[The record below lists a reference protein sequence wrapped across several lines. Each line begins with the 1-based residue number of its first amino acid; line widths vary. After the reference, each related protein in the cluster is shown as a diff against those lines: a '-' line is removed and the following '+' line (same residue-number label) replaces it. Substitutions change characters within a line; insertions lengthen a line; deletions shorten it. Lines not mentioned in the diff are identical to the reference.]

1 METNQEKVSYL
12 IGRQIAGNLAQQGIE
27 VVQENL
33 FKGIEAAFNGEESP
47 ISQEEAGKLFQ
58 ELESGVKERLQ
69 AQQAQIAAKN
79 ADEGA
84 AFLADNASKDDVN
97 VTPSGLQ
104 YKIIKEGDGAIPT
117 SADTVETHYEGTLI
131 SGEIFDSS
139 IKRGQPVSFPVS
151 GVIQGWQEAL
161 QLMPVGSTWEVYI
174 PGHLAY
180 GEAGSP
186 PNIGPN
192 STLIFTVELIKIH

>member
-1 METNQEKVSYL
+1 METNQQKVSYL
-12 IGRQIAGNLAQQGIE
+12 IGRQVAENLAQQGIE
-27 VVQENL
+27 IDNKNL
-33 FKGIEAAFNGEESP
+33 FLGIEAAAKGEESP
-47 ISQEEAGKLFQ
+47 ISQEDAQALFQ

-69 AQQAQIAAKN
+69 VQQAEVATKN
-79 ADEGA
+79 SDEGA
-84 AFLADNASKDDVN
+84 AFLADNASKDGVN
-97 VTPSGLQ
+97 VTSSGLQ
-104 YKIIKEGDGAIPT
+104 YKVIKEGDGSIPT
-117 SADTVETHYEGTLI
+117 GADTVETHYEGSLI

-161 QLMPVGSTWEVYI
+161 KLMPVGSVWEVYI
-174 PGHLAY
+174 PGQLAY

-192 STLIFTVELIKIH
+192 STLVFTVELIKIH